1 MKDMEEWISINLN
14 TILIIL
20 GGNIRSCN
28 VEMTDLLHKYKSLV
42 YYGFFFC
49 NNFFEL
55 KISTTFV
62 APKTRGC

>member
-1 MKDMEEWISINLN
+1 MEEWISINLN

-42 YYGFFFC
+42 YYGFFSV
-49 NNFFEL
+49 
-55 KISTTFV
+55 ITSFV
-62 APKTRGC
+62 

>member
-20 GGNIRSCN
+20 GSNIRSCN

-42 YYGFFFC
+42 YYGQYFGKF
-49 NNFFEL
+49 L
-55 KISTTFV
+55 
-62 APKTRGC
+62 PKN

>member
-1 MKDMEEWISINLN
+1 MEEWISINLN

-42 YYGFFFC
+42 YYGFFC
-49 NNFFEL
+49 NNFFSL
-55 KISTTFV
+55 KINYYFCI
-62 APKTRGC
+62 AKDEED

>member
-28 VEMTDLLHKYKSLV
+28 VEMTDLLHKYKSLND
-42 YYGFFFC
+42 YGFFSVITSL
-49 NNFFEL
+49 N
-55 KISTTFV
+55 
-62 APKTRGC
+62 

>member
-1 MKDMEEWISINLN
+1 MPQIYGYFMKDMEEWISINLN

-42 YYGFFFC
+42 YYGFFSVITS
-49 NNFFEL
+49 L
-55 KISTTFV
+55 V
-62 APKTRGC
+62 

>member
-1 MKDMEEWISINLN
+1 MEEWISINLN

-42 YYGFFFC
+42 YYGFFSVITSLV
-49 NNFFEL
+49 L
-55 KISTTFV
+55 KINYYFCI
-62 APKTRGC
+62 AKDEED